1 MFSHKYCTSC
11 FSRWMSDLK
20 SAGCQTWNLST
31 SLATFASFKS
41 CSQLCDW
48 FHADTCMHGIG
59 RFFQP
64 GSMACM
70 YRHLLLLP
78 RHEVFSFF
86 TETRCS
92 QLTIIIICQSSL
104 CTDNCCTG
112 SACTGSVMCLLR
124 ALFEECW
131 VIPVYRLHFPSDR
144 YRSQAR
150 GDAVLFV
157 YFIASPGVH
166 RSQWSKT
173 FHLWFK
179 EAWKIIR
186 YLQIFIFPEVQ
197 SENCGFFSACRFIVR
212 LHRMSCAVD
221 FISLGLS
228 SLFCPDLLN
237 EHCICRQS

>member
-1 MFSHKYCTSC
+1 
-11 FSRWMSDLK
+11 
-20 SAGCQTWNLST
+20 
-31 SLATFASFKS
+31 
-41 CSQLCDW
+41 
-48 FHADTCMHGIG
+48 MHGIG
-59 RFFQP
+59 RFFQS
-64 GSMACM
+64 GSITCM

-78 RHEVFSFF
+78 RHEVFSIFHRNKVLSVDYYHRLS
-86 TETRCS
+86 E
-92 QLTIIIICQSSL
+92 QSL
-104 CTDNCCTG
+104 CIDNCCTG

-157 YFIASPGVH
+157 YFIASLGVY

-186 YLQIFIFPEVQ
+186 YLQIFIFPEAQ
-197 SENCGFFSACRFIVR
+197 SENCGFS
-212 LHRMSCAVD
+212 LLAV
-221 FISLGLS
+221 SL
-228 SLFCPDLLN
+228 
-237 EHCICRQS
+237 